1 MGLSTLLVGVVPKNQ
16 VKTYNGCKNDRPYK
30 TQHKRKFELF
40 ADDPYCDGAENIKGT
55 YSN

>member
-1 MGLSTLLVGVVPKNQ
+1 MLCSFLVGVVPKNQ